1 MEEDFDFGGSD
12 NGSIGGDNSWSNAGL
27 SLDDNKRTN
36 LKNYLSGK
44 NYNQGVLDSYSDDE
58 LFRAAEKAQSGDL
71 ERDERT
77 KDRKETLSDFNTQLA
92 ALTGSK
98 QRQAEQQGRI
108 NQQAARTQGLAQMM
122 ANF

>member
-1 MEEDFDFGGSD
+1 MTSSFGFDD
-12 NGSIGGDNSWSNAGL
+12 TTDAGL
-27 SLDDNKRTN
+27 SLGNDSKAGLTD
-36 LKNYLSGK
+36 YLSKK
-44 NYNQGVLDSYSDDE
+44 NYNQGLLGAYSDDE
-58 LFRAAEKAQSGDL
+58 LFRTAEKEQSQDR
-71 ERDERT
+71 EREERY

-92 ALTGSK
+92 ALTASK